1 MRATKK
7 APRTSEKVTNYE
19 VRLASW
25 KTKNAGE
32 SVYTFEGINDFIQYA
47 KVRVRIERNLTIKHD
62 GETDTIYL
70 ED

>member
-1 MRATKK
+1 MRATK

-25 KTKNAGE
+25 KKNGGE
-32 SVYTFEGINDFIQYA
+32 NVYTFASINDFIQYA
-47 KVRVRIERNLTIKHD
+47 KVRVRIERNLIIKHD
-62 GETDTIYL
+62 GETDTIYM

>member
-1 MRATKK
+1 MRATKS
-7 APRTSEKVTNYE
+7 PEESEKVTNYE

-32 SVYTFEGINDFIQYA
+32 SVYTFDGINDFIQYA
-47 KVRVRIERNLTIKHD
+47 KVRVRIERNLIIKHD
-62 GETDTIYL
+62 GETDTIYM